1 MQIKTILTILV
12 IVTAL
17 GFVAAHSYVPQA
29 LGSKS
34 CGDDPFVK
42 RINGGGHTFVHCVEE
57 HK

>member
-17 GFVAAHSYVPQA
+17 GFVATHSFVPQA
-29 LGSKS
+29 SGSKS

-42 RINGGGHTFVHCVEE
+42 RINNGGHTIIHCVEE
-57 HK
+57 HM

>member
-17 GFVAAHSYVPQA
+17 GFVATHSFVPQVS
-29 LGSKS
+29 GSKS

-42 RINGGGHTFVHCVEE
+42 RINNGGHTIIHCVEE
-57 HK
+57 HM